1 MADKISAP
9 PGRVHS
15 FTSYMFRGQ
24 GAKLVIGLASAPVCD
39 TSAVARHRD
48 SDEEHHDWKLFIT
61 EGERSFSYNA
71 KMVKEKLVVEN
82 LI

>member
-1 MADKISAP
+1 M
-9 PGRVHS
+9 VHS

-24 GAKLVIGLASAPVCD
+24 GAKLEIGLASASVGD
-39 TSAVARHRD
+39 TSDVVRHHD

-61 EGERSFSYNA
+61 EGERSFNYNA
-71 KMVKEKLVVEN
+71 KMVKENLVVEN